1 MIDCT
6 SKLKTILFFAV
17 RMKGLSQLIPITL
30 ALLTSS
36 ADALS
41 WSLTGCSAGTFS
53 DRNVDIECSGSSSC
67 SLGDTAV
74 ASGTVYASD
83 SFDDEEVTLNACVG
97 SYCPGQAEIGAG
109 SLCSEWLTPA
119 DGQSCG
125 EKGNYDVYYE
135 EKIPDES
142 NIPSGLVS
150 FVSQM
155 VTIRMTLGDCSSS
168 GYQLAYGMAGL
179 VSVAIVGAALMKK
192 KDVEIENSFVQ
203 MGDRAAIV

>member
-1 MIDCT
+1 
-6 SKLKTILFFAV
+6 
-17 RMKGLSQLIPITL
+17 
-30 ALLTSS
+30 
-36 ADALS
+36 
-41 WSLTGCSAGTFS
+41 
-53 DRNVDIECSGSSSC
+53 
-67 SLGDTAV
+67 
-74 ASGTVYASD
+74 
-83 SFDDEEVTLNACVG
+83 
-97 SYCPGQAEIGAG
+97 
-109 SLCSEWLTPA
+109 
-119 DGQSCG
+119 SCG